1 MLSRW
6 LAFVV
11 WALLGA
17 TVVTVLLQMLA
28 QPSPVPAHAIPVDTT
43 ASFRTELTRLFGAA
57 KPVAAEAAAARG
69 DDRLKLIGLV
79 ASSSPS
85 ERGSSVAVI
94 AMEGKP
100 PKSYRVGAVIDGD
113 RQILA
118 VRKGAVD
125 IGPQGGPVAFTLT
138 LPGLP
143 PPATGTPSAA
153 GGAVPTM
160 APGAMPVGM
169 PPSEAPPPPPP
180 EAPQPQI
187 QQPAVPPPPIEAQPV
202 APPPSPPAQP
212 G

>member
-17 TVVTVLLQMLA
+17 TLVTGLLQVLA

-57 KPVAAEAAAARG
+57 KPVAAEAAAPRV

-79 ASSSPS
+79 ASSSSS
-85 ERGSSVAVI
+85 EQGSSLALI
-94 AMEGKP
+94 ALDGKP
-100 PKSYRVGAVIDGD
+100 AKSYRVGAVIDND
-113 RQILA
+113 RRILA
-118 VRKGAVD
+118 VRKAAVD
-125 IGPQGGPVAFTLT
+125 IGPQGGPVAVTLT

-143 PPATGTPSAA
+143 PPATGAPPSAA
-153 GGAVPTM
+153 GGGPSV
-160 APGAMPVGM
+160 APGAMPIGM
-169 PPSEAPPPPPP
+169 PPSEVPSPAD
-180 EAPQPQI
+180 AQV
-187 QQPAVPPPPIEAQPV
+187 QQPAVPPQPIEAQPIT
-202 APPPSPPAQP
+202 PPQTPAARA